1 MTLSPNTFIGEYSY
15 NLDSK
20 GRLNIPSKFR
30 QSLSLENA
38 NSFVATKGLD
48 ECIYLYPLIEWQ
60 KIENELRKLSSVS
73 GINRTFI
80 RQIAR
85 SATPST
91 CDKQGR
97 ITLNPSLL
105 HHADLDS
112 DTLIIG
118 IVNKIE
124 VWNPTKLEKVD
135 RKNLRLDSDEF
146 SSLSDKIIL

>member
-30 QSLSLENA
+30 QSLSLENG

-73 GINRTFI
+73 LINRNFI

-97 ITLNPSLL
+97 ITLNHSLL
-105 HHADLDS
+105 NHAQLDS
-112 DTLIIG
+112 EALIIG
-118 IVNKIE
+118 VVNKIE
-124 VWNPTKLEKVD
+124 VWSPNKLEKID
-135 RKNLRLDSDEF
+135 STNLRLDSDEF
-146 SSLSDKIIL
+146 NLLSDKIIL